1 MKTLTPVIHKLDFYV
16 NWDKVFI
23 GVEKYKIELGIL
35 NTMCGS
41 SEIENE
47 FRTILRKYPEV
58 VQVFSLLIGVRGD
71 KIQVLKD
78 INDEKFSFLNYEF
91 KKKKSLYPS
100 QKMDI
105 SNVFLLIP
113 LELKTVVVRVG

>member
-1 MKTLTPVIHKLDFYV
+1 MKRINLYNNENLKTDDEVFDYFMKTITPVIHKLNFYV

-41 SEIENE
+41 TDIQNE

-58 VQVFSLLIGVRGD
+58 VQVFSLLVGV
-71 KIQVLKD
+71 L
-78 INDEKFSFLNYEF
+78 
-91 KKKKSLYPS
+91 
-100 QKMDI
+100 
-105 SNVFLLIP
+105 
-113 LELKTVVVRVG
+113 